1 MHAALLGAHVRSGCL
16 LPLEMYLEEGIPLV
30 CYLRH
35 QPYAELVET
44 SEQSCH
50 AFLSF
55 SNAAAA
61 TPALK
66 VPCAHNCHSSTTAS
80 LLHKHVYAHL
90 QSCHQHEP
98 DML

>member
-1 MHAALLGAHVRSGCL
+1 MSTTDSECAPGGGREVERVHAAVVGEHVRHGCL

-30 CYLRH
+30 CYVRQ
-35 QPYAELVET
+35 QPFAELVET

-55 SNAAAA
+55 SNAAAP

-66 VPCAHNCHSSTTAS
+66 VLSQPHTCVWTA
-80 LLHKHVYAHL
+80 
-90 QSCHQHEP
+90 
-98 DML
+98 

>member
-1 MHAALLGAHVRSGCL
+1 MHAAVVGSHVRSVCL

-35 QPYAELVET
+35 HPFAQLVET

-61 TPALK
+61 TSALK
-66 VPCAHNCHSSTTAS
+66 VACYLRARTACCCVLKMSSPC
-80 LLHKHVYAHL
+80 
-90 QSCHQHEP
+90 HE
-98 DML
+98 DAVCMTLS

>member
-1 MHAALLGAHVRSGCL
+1 MHAAVVGSHVRSVCL

-35 QPYAELVET
+35 HPFAQLVET

-61 TPALK
+61 TPAIK
-66 VPCAHNCHSSTTAS
+66 VC
-80 LLHKHVYAHL
+80 LLLGCYHM
-90 QSCHQHEP
+90 HE
-98 DML
+98 LLAVVS